1 MGELIH
7 ELVEDWH
14 QKLGFSSQCV
24 EVSEVYAEMEG
35 VVLLFD
41 QQHRGSKSTRAWLND
56 PL

>member
-24 EVSEVYAEMEG
+24 EVSEVYVEMEG
-35 VVLLFD
+35 AVLLFD